1 MVYNI
6 LLAGDG
12 SESSFRAAAF
22 VARMMRL
29 NPEVRVTVLSVFPA
43 AEKHSGEA
51 GEQDLEFSFIMH
63 DKLKETVEKNIHD
76 LAETYQDYFSE
87 QGLEVSIEHRFG
99 DPAERI
105 CRYAERRNFDLVAVG
120 TRGLKGFEGLVLGSV
135 AHKVVH
141 LSKIPVLL
149 VR

>member
-1 MVYNI
+1 MAFNI

-12 SESSFRAAAF
+12 SKSSFRAADF
-22 VARMMRL
+22 VIKMMRM

-43 AEKHSGEA
+43 AERSGAKEESEA
-51 GEQDLEFSFIMH
+51 LEFSFIMH
-63 DKLKETVEKNIHD
+63 DKLMETVEETIKNI
-76 LAETYQDYFSE
+76 EKKYREYFRGE
-87 QGLEVSIEHRFG
+87 GLEITFEHRFG